1 MTGPIASAR
10 SSTASTSTVCGCVRT
25 FAAVLTLQALN
36 DDLAKFVELVET
48 TVDLDELDRCVVAVL
63 TVLIS
68 QPQLRALV
76 APTCVLTAQVIR
88 PEYDAEG
95 LGKIRAKLDELK
107 EDMDEE
113 HKRVAEDLN
122 MDLEGKS
129 ALHLED
135 DKTYGY
141 SFRLTRKAR
150 SLDGRPY

>member
-1 MTGPIASAR
+1 MLMSQT
-10 SSTASTSTVCGCVRT
+10 
-25 FAAVLTLQALN
+25 LN

-48 TVDLDELDRCVVAVL
+48 TVDLDELDRCVGAVL
-63 TVLIS
+63 TVLTS
-68 QPQLRALV
+68 QPQLRALITP
-76 APTCVLTAQVIR
+76 ASVLTAQVIR

-150 SLDGRPY
+150 TLDR